1 MAMPHI
7 GWKCFGFAIPALLLA
22 LGAADAATP
31 YFRRAPSDLNASI
44 LQIDEKAAL
53 GRSMD
58 ADTPLID
65 HTGRTFAWRD
75 MFGKPTILVLAYY
88 TCDGS
93 CAVVNMALLDLLK
106 QAKRLRPGT
115 DFNVITLSFDRHD
128 TLETTGAFRRHL
140 DLTRELAASWT
151 FATFRNEAD
160 LTTQTEKIGFKF
172 FWSPADRIFL
182 HPGAFL
188 FFSPEGKL
196 ARVLYQQEIEGRD
209 IELAVLD
216 ARQGQFAPREVINF
230 ALSLCYS
237 YNYQDG
243 HYSLNM
249 PLFIGLGALASGL
262 TTFLACILV
271 FKITRRKRLI
281 GA

>member
-1 MAMPHI
+1 MAMPRT
-7 GWKCFGFAIPALLLA
+7 GWKSVAFAIPALLMT

-31 YFRRAPSDLNASI
+31 YFRRAPTDLNAQI
-44 LQIDEKAAL
+44 LQIDEKAVL

-58 ADTPLID
+58 ADTALVD
-65 HTGRTFAWRD
+65 HAGRTFLWRD

-106 QAKRLRPGT
+106 QTKRLQAGA

-128 TLETTGAFRRHL
+128 TLETTGAFRKHL

-182 HPGAFL
+182 HPGAYL
-188 FFSPEGKL
+188 FFSAEGKL
-196 ARVLYQQEIEGRD
+196 ARVLYQQEIGATD

-249 PLFIGLGALASGL
+249 PLFIGLGALSSGL
-262 TTFLACILV
+262 TTFLVCILV